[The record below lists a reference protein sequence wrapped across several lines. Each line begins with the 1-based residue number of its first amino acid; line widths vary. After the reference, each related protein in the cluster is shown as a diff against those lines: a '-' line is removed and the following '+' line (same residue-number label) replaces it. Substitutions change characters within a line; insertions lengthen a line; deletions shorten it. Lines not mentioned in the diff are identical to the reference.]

1 VLAGPMM
8 HPGSVRSW
16 VCVPIRFLPVAM
28 PLENRLDGD
37 DRNQSS
43 EVVSVPGPPFGTL
56 IDKTILG

>member
-1 VLAGPMM
+1 
-8 HPGSVRSW
+8 
-16 VCVPIRFLPVAM
+16 M